1 MLRNC
6 VVLVILI
13 SNYVFILIRF
23 FKNIFTVYSFLF
35 PLLVILVRNEI
46 RNGDFQLLLIL
57 FQVTQFLMA
66 LVLIHNN

>member
-13 SNYVFILIRF
+13 SNYVFIFIRF